1 MVNKTRTTKIADAKA
16 LKAQQENELKNLNSG
31 RRLARRRMAW
41 FSFGALLIEAAVI
54 LAGVFL
60 GGPAF
65 AINVKATSALLTG
78 LFWAQAAV
86 VGAYLGVSLT
96 ETLKK

>member
-1 MVNKTRTTKIADAKA
+1 MTQEA
-16 LKAQQENELKNLNSG
+16 LDKG

-41 FSFGALLIEAAVI
+41 ISFAALLAEAAAL

-60 GGPAF
+60 GGPIF
-65 AINVKATSALLTG
+65 ATNLTAAAPILTG
-78 LFWAQAAV
+78 LFWAQAAL

-96 ETLKK
+96 EALKRP

>member
-1 MVNKTRTTKIADAKA
+1 MVNKTQTIKVANARDFKV
-16 LKAQQENELKNLNSG
+16 QQQNEMKKLDSG

-78 LFWAQAAV
+78 LFWAQAAI
-86 VGAYLGVSLT
+86 VGTYLGVSLT
-96 ETLKK
+96 EALKK

>member
-1 MVNKTRTTKIADAKA
+1 M
-16 LKAQQENELKNLNSG
+16 EELDRG

-41 FSFGALLIEAAVI
+41 IAFLALMLEAGAIT
-54 LAGVFL
+54 AGLFL
-60 GGPAF
+60 GGPLF
-65 AINVKATSALLTG
+65 AANVTAASTVLVG

-96 ETLKK
+96 EALKK